1 MVFLI
6 GIISI
11 VYCGHMGKTELAAV
25 SLANAVVNIAGIS
38 VGTGL
43 SATCDTLISQTYG
56 SGNLKRVGVILQR
69 GILILLLG
77 CFPCWAVLIH
87 TEPLLL
93 AIKQSPE
100 VASLAQLYVKIFMPA
115 LPAAF
120 IYQLQ
125 GQYLQN
131 QGIMWPQVIT
141 GVVGNVLNALIN
153 YIFLYPLEL
162 GVPGSAA
169 ANSISQYSLALLLFI
184 YIYWR
189 GLHKATWGGWSIDC
203 LHEWGDFV
211 RLAIPSM
218 FMICLEWWTLEIG
231 EFLAGLI
238 SEVELGAQ
246 SIVYQLSSIAYMVP
260 QGFTVAATVRVGNA
274 LGAGNVEQAK
284 LSCKVP
290 IICIFTV
297 ACVVGASLSISRNV
311 IGYIFTTEQ
320 DILQRV
326 GEVVPLLG
334 FFHIAEATSGVA
346 AGVLR
351 GAGKP
356 LFGALCNLVGFY
368 IIGLPTGASL
378 MFAANMGIVGLW
390 TGLVICLT
398 LRCIVFIIF
407 FCKLDWKKAVEE
419 ALVRAGVQNAE
430 EKEKELEQT
439 DLNQKQASVTT
450 TTSSCVSAE
459 EGGTDLEE
467 HDPDHSQLQS
477 TTTTT
482 TTTTVGD
489 VLSVPQLVLRRG
501 LALLVMVVI
510 LVAGIISSDLLVRLL
525 KE

>member
-1 MVFLI
+1 
-6 GIISI
+6 
-11 VYCGHMGKTELAAV
+11 
-25 SLANAVVNIAGIS
+25 
-38 VGTGL
+38 
-43 SATCDTLISQTYG
+43 
-56 SGNLKRVGVILQR
+56 
-69 GILILLLG
+69 
-77 CFPCWAVLIH
+77 
-87 TEPLLL
+87 
-93 AIKQSPE
+93 
-100 VASLAQLYVKIFMPA
+100 
-115 LPAAF
+115 
-120 IYQLQ
+120 
-125 GQYLQN
+125 
-131 QGIMWPQVIT
+131 MWPQVIT

-334 FFHIAEATSGVA
+334 FFHIAEATSVRNSSINILMHIISKAFLDIFLYTKCDLTKYPQGVA